1 MCIPATCFFKW
12 GFRMVKMVLFEGIEQ
27 PVFFKYLI
35 FLLLNI
41 KYFLYI
47 LNCFDTKH
55 L

>member
-1 MCIPATCFFKW
+1 
-12 GFRMVKMVLFEGIEQ
+12 VKMVLFEGIEQ

-35 FLLLNI
+35 FLLLKIKNIFLLLNI